1 MPGQQSNH
9 LPYPQSST
17 ATAVHTEKQYQQP
30 FQTSKIWY
38 EVGCLKPRKP
48 SRKNLKKTGQALQQ
62 ILPWRNGA
70 FWYQTAA
77 FIVKS
82 KTTNQRNYLFVGI
95 GDYSSELYLT
105 ILLDCM
111 VAGRRK
117 FLLRDVIDCCLY
129 TIRYAY
135 SDNGMEYR
143 GNASHLFAVTCVRN
157 NINQFYPHYPTV
169 DQR

>member
-1 MPGQQSNH
+1 MPSQQSNH

-48 SRKNLKKTGQALQQ
+48 SRKNLKTR
-62 ILPWRNGA
+62 PSTTRNGA

-111 VAGRRK
+111 VAGRPNSFCATSLTAVCIPLDMLTRITVWSIAAMHRIR
-117 FLLRDVIDCCLY
+117 LRLPVCGTTLTNFTLI
-129 TIRYAY
+129 TR
-135 SDNGMEYR
+135 
-143 GNASHLFAVTCVRN
+143 
-157 NINQFYPHYPTV
+157 P
-169 DQR
+169 

>member
-95 GDYSSELYLT
+95 GDYSSKLYLT

-111 VAGRRK
+111 VAGRPNSFCATSLTAVCIPLDMLTRITVWSIAAMHRIR
-117 FLLRDVIDCCLY
+117 LRLPVYGTTLTNFTLI
-129 TIRYAY
+129 TR
-135 SDNGMEYR
+135 
-143 GNASHLFAVTCVRN
+143 
-157 NINQFYPHYPTV
+157 P
-169 DQR
+169 